1 MQYRVLDFKLND
13 IRFIKNIK
21 DIRIFINIDKICI
34 NIVIDNQKKIY
45 LYKCFFYFKF
55 IFEFNLLKIINTQ

>member
-21 DIRIFINIDKICI
+21 DIRIFIDIDKICI
-34 NIVIDNQKKIY
+34 NIVIDNQKKNLSLQMFFLFQIY
-45 LYKCFFYFKF
+45 F
-55 IFEFNLLKIINTQ
+55 